1 MMVPFHRPTQVAE
14 ELELV
19 SQVLSNRSLDG
30 QFNRE
35 CGRFL
40 ETRLGVAY
48 STLTPSCTHAL
59 ELAALALEI
68 GPGDE
73 VIVPSFSF
81 PSTANAFLL
90 RGAHLVFAD
99 IQPDTLNVDPASLA
113 RLIGPR
119 TRAIVVVHYAG
130 VACDMDAIMAMADAA
145 GIPVIEDAA
154 HALFGTHRGRPLG
167 TIGAMAAFSFH
178 RTKNFSCG
186 EGGAFVTSNPR
197 LAEIAEVVREKGT
210 NRGAFMRGLVHKY
223 EWVREGS
230 SYVMADLL
238 AAQLLAQLG
247 HAQEIQDKRKAVF
260 ERYQAGLADWAPAQG
275 ARQPGIP
282 QGCDP
287 AWHLYYL
294 TMPSEEVR
302 DRFLSLLRARQIG
315 AAFHYPPLHLTPMG
329 RRLGGQV
336 GDAPVTEAMATR
348 LVRLPFYTDL
358 SERDQDRVIDVV
370 RSFGARARP
379 RARPRSSPLPQA
391 NNLV

>member
-19 SQVLSNRSLDG
+19 SQVLSGQSLDG
-30 QFNRE
+30 QFNGE
-35 CGRFL
+35 CDRFL
-40 ETRLGVAY
+40 EKRLGVAY

-68 GPGDE
+68 GPDDE

-90 RGAHLVFAD
+90 RGARLVFAD
-99 IQPDTLNVDPASLA
+99 IQPDTLNVDPASLE

-130 VACDMDAIMAMADAA
+130 VACDMDPIMAMADAA

-154 HALFGTHRGRPLG
+154 HAFLGAYKGRALG
-167 TIGAMAAFSFH
+167 TIGAIAAFSFH

-186 EGGAFVTSNPR
+186 EGGAFVTNDPR
-197 LAEIAEVVREKGT
+197 VAEIAEIVREKGT
-210 NRGAFMRGLVHKY
+210 NRSEFMRGLVHKY

-230 SYVMADLL
+230 SYVLADLL
-238 AAQLLAQLG
+238 AAQLLAQFA
-247 HAQEIQDKRKAVF
+247 HADEIQAKRRAIF
-260 ERYQAGLADWAPAQG
+260 ERYQAGLADWAAAQG
-275 ARQPGIP
+275 VRQPKVP
-282 QGCDP
+282 ASCDP

-302 DRFLSLLRARQIG
+302 DGFLSGLRSHHIG
-315 AAFHYPPLHLTPMG
+315 AAFHYPALHLTPMG
-329 RRLGGQV
+329 RHLGGKP
-336 GDAPVTEAMATR
+336 GDAPVTEAVANR
-348 LVRLPFYTDL
+348 VVRLPFYTDL
-358 SERDQDRVIDVV
+358 TEGDQDRVIEVV
-370 RSFGARARP
+370 RSFGDRPYRRRRASRL
-379 RARPRSSPLPQA
+379 AKEKH
-391 NNLV
+391 LV